1 MKKQPKPKS
10 SSGLTETTGN
20 LLGGAV
26 DKRSWSVKKQA
37 LELCENLKNKPDR
50 GYTKVYKFLEKLL
63 DEDKTNQKV
72 GISWLVKGKA
82 FAVLEPSKL
91 FEITIKCL
99 GSNNAELLSNIIK
112 AVKTQN
118 PLKEDLGFYATE
130 SGLTL
135 GHLAAKQD
143 KKAILS
149 LLGDINPEY
158 LRAKDRD
165 GNTIPHI
172 ASQYLSQ
179 AAIEVMV
186 AKCPGLFWVRN
197 NNGLRPS
204 DLESG
209 PLINSLI
216 KETKI
221 REFWEKE
228 NQIYRQSIEKL
239 QMASKKS
246 FAHGVKI
253 NGSSSKEKEVE
264 TLN

>member
-1 MKKQPKPKS
+1 MKKQPKQRLRP
-10 SSGLTETTGN
+10 GLTGTVVN
-20 LLGGAV
+20 LGSGGV
-26 DKRSWSVKKQA
+26 DKKAWSVKKQA
-37 LELCENLKNKPDR
+37 LELCEGLKAKKENNFLKA
-50 GYTKVYKFLEKLL
+50 YKFLERLL
-63 DEDKTNQKV
+63 DEDKTNQRV
-72 GISWLVKGKA
+72 GLSWLVKGKA
-82 FAVLEPSKL
+82 FSVLAPSKL

-99 GSNNAELLSNIIK
+99 GTNNIEILGGIIK

-130 SGLTL
+130 GGLTL

-143 KKAILS
+143 KKTILS
-149 LLGDINPEY
+149 LLGEINPEY
-158 LRAKDRD
+158 LRTKDKD

-179 AAIEVMV
+179 SAIEIMV
-186 AKCPGLFWVRN
+186 TKCPGLFWVRN
-197 NNGLRPS
+197 NKGLRPS

-216 KETKI
+216 EETKI

-228 NQIYRQSIEKL
+228 NQVYKQSIEKL
-239 QMASKKS
+239 QVASKKS
-246 FAHGVKI
+246 PTHRKS
-253 NGSSSKEKEVE
+253 NGSPHKENDVE